1 MTAKLIFWAQ
11 ALDNSTP
18 DHIELLGEQL
28 APDDSTKRQEAVS
41 LVSGVVK
48 IGSRIF
54 DQRGAQLT
62 EDGRRFVVEVP
73 SLERDRAGRAAP
85 IVCCGDYDSTVGD
98 TFGAYVVVELNDF
111 AKRIGRNILPEHCEL
126 VRESFRVLKKKS
138 STRRLVRLVGTGA
151 VLLSVLALAYWVI
164 STIGS

>member
-1 MTAKLIFWAQ
+1 MTAKLTFWAQ

-18 DHIELLGEQL
+18 DHIELRGEQL
-28 APDDSTKRQEAVS
+28 VPGDSAKRQEAVS

-54 DQRGAQLT
+54 DQRGTQLT

-73 SLERDRAGRAAP
+73 SIERDRAGRAAP
-85 IVCCGDYDSTVGD
+85 IVCCGDYDSMVD
-98 TFGAYVVVELNDF
+98 ADFSASVVVGLNGF

-126 VRESFRVLKKKS
+126 VRESFRVLKKKT
-138 STRRLVRLVGTGA
+138 STRRLIHLVGIGT

-164 STIGS
+164 STIGL